1 MIFFYLG
8 LHVYRHLL
16 AHSNFM
22 PMIPAL
28 LGPYYFLVNLIFKS
42 ILLVSSMFGMKEL
55 LRVHVGPPMYS
66 PNFELDAV
74 YGTVSRMSRAR
85 VYSHK

>member
-1 MIFFYLG
+1 MI

-74 YGTVSRMSRAR
+74 GLYGTVSRMSRGR
-85 VYSHK
+85 V

>member
-1 MIFFYLG
+1 MIRLISLYDFFY

-28 LGPYYFLVNLIFKS
+28 LGPYYFLVNLILKS

-55 LRVHVGPPMYS
+55 LRVHVGPPLCIALIS
-66 PNFELDAV
+66 N
-74 YGTVSRMSRAR
+74 
-85 VYSHK
+85 